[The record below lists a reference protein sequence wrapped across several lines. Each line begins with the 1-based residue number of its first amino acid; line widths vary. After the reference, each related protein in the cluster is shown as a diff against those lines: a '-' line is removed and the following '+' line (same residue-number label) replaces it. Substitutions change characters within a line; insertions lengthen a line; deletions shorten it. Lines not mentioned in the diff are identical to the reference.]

1 MCFQTTAPPSNFD
14 ESSKFFL
21 LKNFL
26 KKYLR
31 EMENV
36 AEFAPSKAIVFNPFL
51 YVCIYI
57 CIRGK
62 ESRSFFRVRTW
73 GCSIEGMTFTC
84 EPQFAVIPLVLEQ
97 LAQIRKHL
105 PAIAADQDI
114 RVACNM
120 EIANWFPFTFDL
132 SCLIAF
138 LSDFYYLEGGGV
150 DLFLTL
156 IVFFLNLKV

>member
-26 KKYLR
+26 KKWRTQRNSHVL
-31 EMENV
+31 
-36 AEFAPSKAIVFNPFL
+36 KAIIFNLFL

-73 GCSIEGMTFTC
+73 GCSIEGVTFTC